1 MSKRGENIYK
11 RKDGRWEGR
20 YIKARNEQ
28 GKIVYGYVYGRK
40 YTVVKQRL
48 SELKV
53 QYISSYGSLK
63 IYEGTLEQWLWF
75 WLNGPMTS
83 RIKVST
89 YSSYQLRIR
98 KYILP
103 FLGHI
108 KLIDLQSAQIQGF
121 ITHLSELHISGSSIR
136 SILTVLKSALNQ
148 AVLDNHLLKNPCQ
161 NVTVKK
167 NEAED
172 VRALT
177 KEEQKKI
184 ESVSLKETDC
194 SAVMLALYTGM
205 RIGEISGLKWSDIDF
220 ENNRI
225 AVNRTLY
232 RTTMVDKERKTQV
245 VIDSPKT
252 KSSKRVIPIAT
263 NLKGYLLE
271 KQARS
276 ASEYVIAC
284 RGRYAEPR
292 LINYR
297 FKKIL
302 ADAGLSHIHFHML
315 RHTFATRCIEQ
326 GVDIVT
332 ISKLLGH
339 SSTKMT
345 LDVYADSMWEN
356 RMEAISLIDGDF
368 ESRR

>member
-1 MSKRGENIYK
+1 MSRRGENIYK

-20 YIKARNEQ
+20 YIKARNEE

-40 YTVVKQRL
+40 YTAVKQRL
-48 SELKV
+48 AELKV
-53 QYISSYGSLK
+53 RYITSYGSLK

-75 WLNGPMTS
+75 WLNGPMRG

-103 FLGHI
+103 FLGQI
-108 KLIDLQSAQIQGF
+108 KLIDLRTAEIQEF
-121 ITHLSELHISGSSIR
+121 ITYLEELHISSSSIR

-148 AVLDNHLLKNPCQ
+148 AVTDNHLLKNPCQ
-161 NVTVKK
+161 NIVLKK
-167 NEAED
+167 NDAQE

-177 KEEQKKI
+177 REEQRWLEK
-184 ESVSLKETDC
+184 VSLKEPNC
-194 SAVMLALYTGM
+194 SAVLLALYTGM

-220 ENNRI
+220 DNKRI

-232 RTTMVDKERKTQV
+232 RTNAVEKGRKTQV
-245 VIDSPKT
+245 IIDSPKT
-252 KSSKRVIPIAT
+252 KSSKRMIPIAG

-271 KQARS
+271 KRKKS
-276 ASEYVIAC
+276 TSEYVISC
-284 RGRYAEPR
+284 RGSYAEPR

-297 FKKIL
+297 FKKLLIGTEL
-302 ADAGLSHIHFHML
+302 TSIHFHML

-332 ISKLLGH
+332 VSKLLGH

-356 RMEAISLIDGDF
+356 RMEAITRIDRQL
-368 ESRR
+368 ESD

>member
-1 MSKRGENIYK
+1 MSRRGENIYK

-40 YTVVKQRL
+40 YTTVKQRL
-48 SELKV
+48 AELKV
-53 QYISSYGSLK
+53 QYIASYGSLK

-75 WLNGPMTS
+75 WLNGPMRS

-89 YSSYQLRIR
+89 YSSYQLRIK

-103 FLGHI
+103 FLGQV
-108 KLIDLQSAQIQGF
+108 KLVELQSTQIQKFVTYLG
-121 ITHLSELHISGSSIR
+121 ELHISGSSIR
-136 SILTVLKSALNQ
+136 SIVTVLKSALNQ
-148 AVLDNHLLKNPCQ
+148 AVIDNHLLKNPCQ
-161 NVTVKK
+161 NIVIKK
-167 NEAED
+167 NDVEN

-177 KEEQKKI
+177 KEEQQKI
-184 ESVSLKETDC
+184 ECAALQESAC
-194 SAVMLALYTGM
+194 SPVILALYTGM

-220 ENNRI
+220 ENGRL

-232 RTTMVDKERKTQV
+232 RTTTNNKNGKTQI

-252 KSSKRVIPIAT
+252 KASKRMIPIAE
-263 NLKGYLLE
+263 NLKRYLLE
-271 KQARS
+271 KRVGATS
-276 ASEYVIAC
+276 DYVISC
-284 RGRYAEPR
+284 RERYAEPR

-297 FKKIL
+297 FKKTL
-302 ADAGLSHIHFHML
+302 KKTGLRHIHFHML

-326 GVDIVT
+326 GIDIVT
-332 ISKLLGH
+332 VSKLLGH

-356 RMEAISLIDGDF
+356 RMEAITLID
-368 ESRR
+368 SQLNK

>member
-1 MSKRGENIYK
+1 MSRRGENIYK

-20 YIKARNEQ
+20 YIKARDEQ

-40 YTVVKQRL
+40 YTAVKQRL
-48 SELKV
+48 AELKV
-53 QYISSYGSLK
+53 QYIASYGSLK

-75 WLNGPMTS
+75 WLNGPMRS

-103 FLGHI
+103 FLGQT
-108 KLIDLQSAQIQGF
+108 KLIDLKPNQIQAF
-121 ITHLSELHISGSSIR
+121 VTHLGDQQISGSSIR
-136 SILTVLKSALNQ
+136 SIITVLKSALNQ
-148 AVLDNHLLKNPCQ
+148 AVVDNHLLKNPCQ
-161 NVTVKK
+161 NIAIKK
-167 NEAED
+167 SD
-172 VRALT
+172 VDDIRALT
-177 KEEQKKI
+177 KEEQKRI
-184 ESVSLKETDC
+184 EQAALQEPIC
-194 SAVMLALYTGM
+194 SPIIVALYTGM

-220 ENNRI
+220 KNGRI

-232 RTTMVDKERKTQV
+232 RTTLDDKRGKTQI
-245 VIDSPKT
+245 VIDVPKT
-252 KSSKRVIPIAT
+252 KSSKRMIPIAG
-263 NLKGYLLE
+263 NLKEYLLS
-271 KQARS
+271 KKTAATS
-276 ASEYVIAC
+276 DYVISC
-284 RGRYAEPR
+284 RKHFAEPR

-297 FKKIL
+297 FKKTL
-302 ADAGLSHIHFHML
+302 KNTGLDHIHFHML

-326 GVDIVT
+326 GIDIVT

-356 RMEAISLIDGDF
+356 RLEAITLID
-368 ESRR
+368 SQLNSN